1 MKKLLTFAALSVCA
15 FAFAQTEVK
24 LVNATDSQNKMVKSL
39 KANLDTVG
47 RNFQANGEFL
57 VKFSVNDNQ
66 LYNFEIFPKT
76 DKNFE
81 VELKRAVGRSV
92 KKHEGSDDVAMKVAF
107 SQSVKEVD
115 GRTNLSAGD
124 PFRSVIANSGR

>member
-1 MKKLLTFAALSVCA
+1 MKKLLTFAAFSICA
-15 FAFAQTEVK
+15 FAFSQTEVK
-24 LVNATDSQNKMVKSL
+24 LVNANDSQNKMIKTLES
-39 KANLDTVG
+39 NLDTVG
-47 RNFQANGEFL
+47 RNFQVNGEFL

-66 LYNFEIFPKT
+66 ISNFEVFPKT
-76 DKNFE
+76 HKNFE

-107 SQSVKEVD
+107 SQSPKEVD

-124 PFRSVIANSGR
+124 PFRSVIANSFR

>member
-1 MKKLLTFAALSVCA
+1 MKKLLTFAAFSICA
-15 FAFAQTEVK
+15 FAFSQTEVK
-24 LVNATDSQNKMVKSL
+24 LVNANDSQNKMVKTLES
-39 KANLDTVG
+39 NLDTVG
-47 RNFQANGEFL
+47 RNFQVNGEFL

-66 LYNFEIFPKT
+66 VSNFEVFPKT

-92 KKHEGSDDVAMKVAF
+92 KKHEGSNDVAMKVAF
-107 SQSVKEVD
+107 SQSPKEVD

-124 PFRSVIANSGR
+124 PFRSAVSMR